1 MPKLYPS
8 LLCLSLC
15 LMASHAYSQQNRP
28 TVPVPS
34 MVEEFEPE
42 VITEEQAAQRP
53 NVVSTSQSLPVDAVY
68 QNAFPSSID
77 QPQTSAR
84 QPTFLDEVMKRW
96 QPTQRFS
103 VNPKESIMIPVGQGL
118 MNTFSTNLSMLN
130 AKTNDETSTYEIDEG
145 YLYITVNTEN
155 PISLVLYEEG
165 VLESQVSITLV
176 PVPAPPTL
184 VEIEFNLTDAM
195 VIKAEDYRKEYE
207 LNERI
212 LSQSQPIQANNPYQQ
227 FISDLFLPV
236 ARGDITRGFALTPN
250 IPDEN
255 RFPCAM
261 SIYHETKQRL
271 VSGKHVIDVVHVVND
286 SEKTYQVREEMCLG
300 RYIKAVALFEKA
312 YLQPGEESELYI
324 LRDKQAEEKESRRP
338 RRPRLTG
345 E

>member
-1 MPKLYPS
+1 MRNLYPS
-8 LLCLSLC
+8 LVFASVC
-15 LMASHAYSQQNRP
+15 LMSTHAYSQQNRP
-28 TVPVPS
+28 SVPVPS
-34 MVEEFEPE
+34 MVQQVQPE
-42 VITEEQAAQRP
+42 MLTEEEAAQQP
-53 NVVSTSQSLPVDAVY
+53 FVTPSAQNLPVDAVY
-68 QNAFPSSID
+68 ENAFPSL
-77 QPQTSAR
+77 PEQTQS
-84 QPTFLDEVMKRW
+84 PNKTGTFLDEVMKRW

-103 VNPKESIMIPVGQGL
+103 VKPKESIMIPVGQGL

-145 YLYITVNTEN
+145 YLYITVNTEQ

-165 VLESQVSITLV
+165 LLESQVSVTLV

-184 VEIEFNLTDAM
+184 VEIDFELSDAM
-195 VIKAEDYRKEYE
+195 LDKAKLYKKEYE

-212 LSQSQPIQANNPYQQ
+212 QSQSQPIQGSNPYQQ
-227 FISDLFLPV
+227 YISDLFLPV
-236 ARGDITRGFALTPN
+236 ARGDITRGFALTPS
-250 IPDEN
+250 IPDQS

-271 VSGKHVIDVVHVVND
+271 VSGKHIIDVVHVVND
-286 SEKTYQVREEMCLG
+286 SNQTYQVREEMCLG
-300 RYIKAVALFEKA
+300 KYIKAVALFEKA

-324 LRDKQAEEKESRRP
+324 LRDKQAEEKEIRRP